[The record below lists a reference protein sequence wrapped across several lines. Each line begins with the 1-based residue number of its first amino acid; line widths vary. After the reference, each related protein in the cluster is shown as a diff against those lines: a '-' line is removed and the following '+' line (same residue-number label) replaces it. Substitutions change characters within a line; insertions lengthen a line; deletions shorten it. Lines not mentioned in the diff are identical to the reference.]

1 MRHLLTLLTATLVF
15 MSSGTASG
23 VTQDIKPSNA
33 GSAMVS
39 VTTVAAAKAQT
50 EVQIRRLHSLL
61 VSKSGNV
68 RDLEEYQLMQRLMR
82 GAK

>member
-1 MRHLLTLLTATLVF
+1 MRHLLTLFTAMLAF
-15 MSSGTASG
+15 MSSSIASG
-23 VTQDIKPSNA
+23 VTQDVKLTNSS
-33 GSAMVS
+33 SAMVS

-61 VSKSGNV
+61 VSKSGNI
-68 RDLEEYQLMQRLMR
+68 RDVEDYQRMQRRLR